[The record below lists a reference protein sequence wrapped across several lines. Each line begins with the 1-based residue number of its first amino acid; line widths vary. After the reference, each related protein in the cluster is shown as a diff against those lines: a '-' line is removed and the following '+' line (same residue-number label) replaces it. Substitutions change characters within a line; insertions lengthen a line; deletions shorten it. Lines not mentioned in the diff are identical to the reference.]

1 MIQLFL
7 IYGITVSSFLV
18 EIFGVT
24 SGGLIVPAYLALFL
38 FEPAR
43 LLGTLLISSLAF
55 LVIKLLTV
63 RFLITEKE
71 LFIINVLV
79 ASALTYYWWKVMP
92 FMFPAGVIF
101 ESVGLVIPG
110 LLSYSMYRHGFIN
123 ILFKCICVTV
133 VLGLFYHFLLIPFL
147 K

>member
-1 MIQLFL
+1 MTQLFI

-18 EIFGVT
+18 GIFGIT

-43 LLGTLLISSLAF
+43 LIGTLLISSFAF
-55 LVIKLLTV
+55 LIIKLLTH
-63 RFLITEKE
+63 RFLIKETE

-79 ASALTYYWWKVMP
+79 ASALTYYWWKAMP
-92 FMFPAGVIF
+92 FIFPAGIVF

-110 LLSYSMYRHGFIN
+110 LLSYSMHKHGFIN
-123 ILFKCICVTV
+123 ILFKCLCITV
-133 VLGLFYHFLLIPFL
+133 IFGLVYHFLLIPFL
-147 K
+147 R